1 MGNLAAET
9 GVSALLIY
17 LLARALPAPVDKR
30 PQRLLLHLHD
40 PLPDPMIVASF

>member
-17 LLARALPAPVDKR
+17 LLVLLARALPSPVDKR

-40 PLPDPMIVASF
+40 LSIL